1 MLLIYQASG
10 STTHVFNH
18 MAMVADEDES
28 TFISQIDLHSDE
40 TFNPFSSCQRKKMKK
55 KKKKTLYLPYD
66 PGDDAR

>member
-10 STTHVFNH
+10 STTYVFNH

-28 TFISQIDLHSDE
+28 TFISQIDLHSNE
-40 TFNPFSSCQRKKMKK
+40 AFNSFSSCQRNKK
-55 KKKKTLYLPYD
+55 KGKTLHLPYD

>member
-1 MLLIYQASG
+1 
-10 STTHVFNH
+10 